1 MSREAG
7 GVMSESWQQSMRAAD
22 VPMAGRTQSK
32 PTPRR
37 RESHIFKKE
46 AHGHYVDEAW
56 CSQRLLEAEKFGNP
70 AQVTICDFAVGWG
83 TITDSARQA
92 GYNVVGFDIIDRR
105 RHELG
110 SRFHKLDFLTDPLP
124 AIPRPFAVVCNP
136 PADHIE
142 AFCRRAVASDADR
155 IAMIMLARRL
165 NAAHWLQELPLR
177 RIWLLTPRPSM
188 PPGSYIAAG
197 KKPGGG
203 KQDFCWLIFERGFTG
218 KPELGWL
225 HRDGRSA

>member
-1 MSREAG
+1 
-7 GVMSESWQQSMRAAD
+7 VRAAGA
-22 VPMAGRTQSK
+22 PTAGRIQSK
-32 PTPRR
+32 LTPRR

-56 CSQRLLEAEKFGNP
+56 CSRRLLEEEKFGNST
-70 AQVTICDFAVGWG
+70 QVTICDFAVGWG
-83 TITDSARQA
+83 TITNSAQQA
-92 GYNVVGFDIIDRR
+92 GYNVIGFDIVDRR
-105 RHELG
+105 QHELG
-110 SRFHKLDFLTDPLP
+110 SRFHKLDFLTAPLP
-124 AIPRPFAVVCNP
+124 AISRPFAVVCNP

-142 AFCRRAVASDADR
+142 AFCRRAVASGADK
-155 IAMIMLARRL
+155 IAMICLVRRL

-203 KQDFCWLIFERGFTG
+203 REDFCWLVFCRDYEGEPTIS
-218 KPELGWL
+218 WL